1 MLYLDSIGLDFCS
14 LIQHH
19 PPIISASLHDLK
31 STVDFLAS
39 MNFTTLELRRILSMC
54 PHILTVKPTSLLPVF
69 TFLLREARVNG
80 SDLKKVINRRPR
92 LLACIVETQLRPTLY
107 FLQSIGISEVRRH
120 TYLLSC
126 SVENK
131 LIPRIEY
138 FQKIGFSH
146 RQSIS
151 MFRRFPQL
159 FNYSIKENYEPKLNY
174 FVVEMGRDLREI
186 KEFPQYFSFSLE
198 NRIKPR
204 HQICVEKGVC
214 FPLPALLKTSEV
226 EFRSRLEW
234 NLKSIDHKRKGQGP
248 RASVR
253 ARVRKVYSKTW
264 IPDHAPAFQQTKV
277 KTDFHQKLIVCPSFS
292 ASFARF
298 GRCNVNMKDGYGF
311 VVYDYPP
318 NAHKALQALQ
328 GRNICGKPLTLTW
341 SNKQPRPFKN
351 LARVDQTYDREPL
364 RMRNSARGGDYGSRN
379 FDLNVQPDC
388 KTSVEQTE
396 CHGTELNSAD
406 RLNAYIDYHQDH
418 VKQFIREDDHGYKE
432 DLLNEDAQDEPNQM
446 DDRWDGQ
453 RNDHSNGND
462 IEHEIEFDRY
472 VGHDR
477 KADDENHQI
486 VYYSGCPAEKS
497 PQERIVTKLIGEE
510 TLNHP
515 KDAKLLQACY
525 SCGALGHKKHN
536 CPHEITSGRYSSR
549 KAYGSGKSGRLRE
562 NRSSFIGK
570 ETDRAWEN
578 DTEGKKRSRWKG
590 GTPQRHNAKKERP
603 ISSPLHPDYSAS
615 RSRSKSKSIMHMP
628 RSISQSR
635 SRSVSSRARTSS
647 KNLRLSSRS
656 HYSRSRSSKSS
667 SRSNSPTSFSSTVS
681 LGRPSA
687 SLLDMGQFNLQGSL
701 DKANTESK
709 GIMVGG
715 DVHLE
720 NAKFDN
726 NVAPVTVENA
736 GSSAKVESEVE
747 KDQAMPGGNCDNHMT
762 PRSLPQV
769 KNPST
774 PLSEKSAPADE
785 SLSPEN
791 LGEIKGSQ
799 DFDALTTEDVMV
811 QPVETDSD
819 ISVRST
825 SVSPEEL
832 CMVMKHYGL
841 EPPNENERHLSA
853 EDYFGAAR
861 MWPWEIIYYR
871 RLKKG
876 PISTENYARQVAQ
889 NKEFGIVDKY
899 IGSSSGWGELDHL

>member
-1 MLYLDSIGLDFCS
+1 MHMSLYIGHLSSHTRRDE
-14 LIQHH
+14 
-19 PPIISASLHDLK
+19 
-31 STVDFLAS
+31 
-39 MNFTTLELRRILSMC
+39 LER
-54 PHILTVKPTSLLPVF
+54 VF
-69 TFLLREARVNG
+69 E
-80 SDLKKVINRRPR
+80 
-92 LLACIVETQLRPTLY
+92 
-107 FLQSIGISEVRRH
+107 
-120 TYLLSC
+120 
-126 SVENK
+126 
-131 LIPRIEY
+131 
-138 FQKIGFSH
+138 
-146 RQSIS
+146 
-151 MFRRFPQL
+151 
-159 FNYSIKENYEPKLNY
+159 
-174 FVVEMGRDLREI
+174 
-186 KEFPQYFSFSLE
+186 
-198 NRIKPR
+198 
-204 HQICVEKGVC
+204 
-214 FPLPALLKTSEV
+214 
-226 EFRSRLEW
+226 
-234 NLKSIDHKRKGQGP
+234 
-248 RASVR
+248 
-253 ARVRKVYSKTW
+253 
-264 IPDHAPAFQQTKV
+264 
-277 KTDFHQKLIVCPSFS
+277 
-292 ASFARF
+292 RF
-298 GRCNVNMKDGYGF
+298 GRCNVNLKDGYGF

-318 NAHKALQALQ
+318 NAHEALRALQ

-351 LARVDQTYDREPL
+351 FARADQAYDHCR
-364 RMRNSARGGDYGSRN
+364 
-379 FDLNVQPDC
+379 
-388 KTSVEQTE
+388 TSVEQTE
-396 CHGTELNSAD
+396 CHGTGINSAD
-406 RLNAYIDYHQDH
+406 RLNADIDYHQDH
-418 VKQFIREDDHGYKE
+418 VKQFIREDNHGYKE
-432 DLLNEDAQDEPNQM
+432 DLLNEDGQDEPNQM

-462 IEHEIEFDRY
+462 IEHEMEFDRH
-472 VGHDR
+472 V
-477 KADDENHQI
+477 
-486 VYYSGCPAEKS
+486 
-497 PQERIVTKLIGEE
+497 GEE

-515 KDAKLLQACY
+515 KDVKLLQACY

-549 KAYGSGKSGRLRE
+549 SGSNSWAKLQQDMDPRRTKKFLDARKASGSGKSGRLIE

-578 DTEGKKRSRWKG
+578 DSEGKKRSRRRG
-590 GTPQRHNAKKERP
+590 GTLQRHNAKNEMP
-603 ISSPLHPDYSAS
+603 ISSPLRLDYSAS

-635 SRSVSSRARTSS
+635 SRSISSRARSSS

-667 SRSNSPTSFSSTVS
+667 SRSNSPTFFYSPVS

-720 NAKFDN
+720 NAKFEN
-726 NVAPVTVENA
+726 NVAPVTIENV

-747 KDQAMPGGNCDNHMT
+747 KDQVMPGGNCDNHMT
-762 PRSLPQV
+762 PRSVPQV

-811 QPVETDSD
+811 QPVEIDSD
-819 ISVRST
+819 TSVRST
-825 SVSPEEL
+825 SISPEEL

-841 EPPNENERHLSA
+841 EPPNENEWHLSA

-876 PISTENYARQVAQ
+876 PISTENYARRVAQ

-899 IGSSSGWGELDHL
+899 IRSSSGWGELDHI

>member
-1 MLYLDSIGLDFCS
+1 
-14 LIQHH
+14 
-19 PPIISASLHDLK
+19 
-31 STVDFLAS
+31 
-39 MNFTTLELRRILSMC
+39 
-54 PHILTVKPTSLLPVF
+54 
-69 TFLLREARVNG
+69 
-80 SDLKKVINRRPR
+80 
-92 LLACIVETQLRPTLY
+92 
-107 FLQSIGISEVRRH
+107 
-120 TYLLSC
+120 
-126 SVENK
+126 
-131 LIPRIEY
+131 
-138 FQKIGFSH
+138 
-146 RQSIS
+146 
-151 MFRRFPQL
+151 
-159 FNYSIKENYEPKLNY
+159 
-174 FVVEMGRDLREI
+174 
-186 KEFPQYFSFSLE
+186 
-198 NRIKPR
+198 
-204 HQICVEKGVC
+204 
-214 FPLPALLKTSEV
+214 
-226 EFRSRLEW
+226 
-234 NLKSIDHKRKGQGP
+234 
-248 RASVR
+248 
-253 ARVRKVYSKTW
+253 
-264 IPDHAPAFQQTKV
+264 
-277 KTDFHQKLIVCPSFS
+277 
-292 ASFARF
+292 
-298 GRCNVNMKDGYGF
+298 
-311 VVYDYPP
+311 
-318 NAHKALQALQ
+318 
-328 GRNICGKPLTLTW
+328 
-341 SNKQPRPFKN
+341 
-351 LARVDQTYDREPL
+351 
-364 RMRNSARGGDYGSRN
+364 MRNSARGGDYGSRN
-379 FDLNVQPDC
+379 FDLNVHPDC

-406 RLNAYIDYHQDH
+406 RLNAYHQDH

-472 VGHDR
+472 VGYDR

-486 VYYSGCPAEKS
+486 VFYSGCPAEQS

-525 SCGALGHKKHN
+525 SCSALGHKKHN
-536 CPHEITSGRYSSR
+536 CPHEITSGRYSSRFGSSSWAKLQQDIDPRRTKRFQDAR

-570 ETDRAWEN
+570 EADRAWEN
-578 DTEGKKRSRWKG
+578 DTEGKKRSRWRG

-603 ISSPLHPDYSAS
+603 ISSPLHPDYSES
-615 RSRSKSKSIMHMP
+615 RSRLMHMP
-628 RSISQSR
+628 RSISQFR

-647 KNLRLSSRS
+647 KNLRLSSQS

-667 SRSNSPTSFSSTVS
+667 SRSNSPTSFSSPVS

-687 SLLDMGQFNLQGSL
+687 SLLDIGQFNLQGSL

-715 DVHLE
+715 DVHLD

-747 KDQAMPGGNCDNHMT
+747 KDQAMPEGNCDNHMT
-762 PRSLPQV
+762 PRSVPQV

-811 QPVETDSD
+811 QPVEIDSD

-832 CMVMKHYGL
+832 CMVMKHYGI
-841 EPPNENERHLSA
+841 EPPNENERHLS
-853 EDYFGAAR
+853 EDYFRALGDNLLQEVEER
-861 MWPWEIIYYR
+861 
-871 RLKKG
+871 
-876 PISTENYARQVAQ
+876 SHFN
-889 NKEFGIVDKY
+889 
-899 IGSSSGWGELDHL
+899 